1 MKFSLAMAIAVL
13 MLSAS
18 IATAAPKA
26 APASDYSYGSPHFTL
41 LVADSYRQI
50 HAPDTGTFY
59 RWMNKDFLTIAL
71 ANAHL
76 SRNTV
81 STWPALLAR
90 KKAEVDQEHDI
101 AQKTRLEMQDAT
113 WLHKTIKTALPHFS
127 LTEGFEFSNAVRK
140 GERQCVLQAT
150 LLASLLQSMDINAGL
165 VMVYKNIAGES
176 SNNGH
181 AVTLMKCSD
190 GTDILV
196 DCSDPTPF
204 VRHRGLFVADAR
216 SGAYRFMEPIYA
228 GKAASIVGYHPDGET
243 RKVANTLVKPLDFNF
258 VRSQIEYYRGERTP
272 GGLLSAKQT
281 PAGLAAEAQHLRTST
296 AECPTNP
303 LAQYMLGR
311 VYIKQANLSSAR
323 RQLAKSYLIYER
335 QGRVPQGCL
344 DAMAEAKAS
353 IAKSSS
359 NRS

>member
-1 MKFSLAMAIAVL
+1 MLKFCLAAAAAVFI
-13 MLSAS
+13 LSAS
-18 IATAAPKA
+18 L
-26 APASDYSYGSPHFTL
+26 APAMPKVADSSDYSYGSPHFTL
-41 LVADSYRQI
+41 LIADSYRQI

-59 RWMNKDFLTIAL
+59 RWMNKNFQKIAL
-71 ANAHL
+71 TDAHL
-76 SRNTV
+76 STI
-81 STWPALLAR
+81 SMPGWPALLAQ
-90 KKAEVDQEHDI
+90 KKAEIDRTHNP
-101 AQKTRLEMQDAT
+101 AQKAQLEMQDAA
-113 WLHKTIKTALPHFS
+113 WLHKTIKAALPHFS

-181 AVTLMKCSD
+181 AVTLMKRSD
-190 GTDILV
+190 GKDVLV

-204 VRHRGLFVADAR
+204 VLHRGLFVADAR
-216 SGAYRFMEPIYA
+216 LGAYRFMEPIYA
-228 GKAASIVGYHPDGET
+228 GKTTSIIGYHPDGET
-243 RKVANTLVKPLDFNF
+243 RKVANSQVTSLDFNF

-281 PAGLAAEAQHLRTST
+281 TSGLAAEARHLRTSV

-311 VYIKQANLSSAR
+311 VYIKQAKLTSAR

-344 DAMAEAKAS
+344 DAMAEAKVS
-353 IAKSSS
+353 MAKL
-359 NRS
+359 